1 MFEISTLDV
10 SIFVGYIVIV
20 LLIGFLVGRKK
31 EQNADGFFLARRTL
45 PWYAIGFSMVA
56 TCISTEQFIGASAKA
71 HDVGMAVL
79 NWEWGV
85 IPSYALLIFVF
96 MPLYFRHNIFT
107 IPEYLE
113 RRFSSSARTIFSLM
127 TLASYF
133 LINLAGVLYS
143 GGYMLHMIFDLPL
156 VMGIWILVIL
166 TGGYT
171 IYGGLVSVV
180 WTETLQSILLIASG
194 IFITILGLTKIPG
207 GLMGAVGTGERSHL
221 FLPLDHPELPW
232 TAIIVLMV
240 STNVWYACTNQFY
253 IQMCLGAK
261 NEWHARMGVVF
272 ATFIGILLGFA
283 VEFTGI
289 VGFRL
294 VEIGV
299 IPAPPESNA
308 IYPFLVRYLVPAGLR
323 GIVFA
328 GIIAAIMS
336 TISAIIHSISTL
348 FSMDFYHRFIRPNA
362 SGKHIVLIGQ
372 FAGGVLLI
380 TGALWSP
387 IVGTFPTIF
396 DFFQQ
401 CWAIMAAPFAVIFVL
416 GALWKRANN
425 AGAISTLVLG
435 IIAIPLTFWL
445 QRRVLPAG
453 FNYYNLVGII
463 FLVQMAWMIIVS
475 LLTRPMA
482 AERIA
487 DAVWTSDLATL
498 PPDEAP
504 RPYSWYKSVAL
515 WFAIASTLMGA
526 LYVIF
531 W

>member
-1 MFEISTLDV
+1 
-10 SIFVGYIVIV
+10 
-20 LLIGFLVGRKK
+20 
-31 EQNADGFFLARRTL
+31 
-45 PWYAIGFSMVA
+45 
-56 TCISTEQFIGASAKA
+56 
-71 HDVGMAVL
+71 
-79 NWEWGV
+79 
-85 IPSYALLIFVF
+85 
-96 MPLYFRHNIFT
+96 
-107 IPEYLE
+107 
-113 RRFSSSARTIFSLM
+113 
-127 TLASYF
+127 
-133 LINLAGVLYS
+133 
-143 GGYMLHMIFDLPL
+143 
-156 VMGIWILVIL
+156 
-166 TGGYT
+166 
-171 IYGGLVSVV
+171 
-180 WTETLQSILLIASG
+180 
-194 IFITILGLTKIPG
+194 
-207 GLMGAVGTGERSHL
+207 
-221 FLPLDHPELPW
+221 
-232 TAIIVLMV
+232 
-240 STNVWYACTNQFY
+240 
-253 IQMCLGAK
+253 MCLGAK

-308 IYPFLVRYLVPAGLR
+308 IYPFLIRYLVPAGLR

-463 FLVQMAWMIIVS
+463 FLVQMAWMICVS

-487 DAVWTSDLATL
+487 EAVWTPDLATL
-498 PPDEAP
+498 PPYEAP
-504 RPYSWYKSVAL
+504 RPYSWYKSVVL
-515 WFAIASTLMGA
+515 WFAIASIVIGA